1 VSARILRLAAA
12 GAAVAGVVALVF
24 GRVPLGYDS
33 YFALVW
39 GRALAHGRSPDLDPA
54 FASTPHPLFNAVATV
69 LDWLPGSSAD
79 LLRAVVLLALGALC
93 VALFELGRRLAG
105 WPVGLL
111 AAALVATRA
120 PVLETA
126 LRAEVDIP
134 AAALMAWATVLA
146 TGPRRR
152 DAAVLVLLALAGLL
166 RPEAW
171 VLALAYCGWRVRG
184 SRGERAPRPALLVAL
199 ALAGPLL
206 WLVSDLALTGD
217 ALWSS
222 HQTHRRVVESHDVTG
237 LEAVGRIPRHLGSIL
252 WVPALVAGVA
262 GVAAALVRLRAR
274 ALLPL
279 AAMATAI
286 ATSAV
291 LAIAGQTVLLR
302 FFLFP
307 AALLAVFAAYALLG
321 WTALPVADPARR
333 TWLVAAA
340 LGLVAL
346 AAFVPKDIGRVG
358 DLRGELRGDQRLQ
371 SRLVALARGPA
382 RAALR
387 RCRPV
392 YVQLG
397 GVVPT
402 LAYEAGVQPGRMS
415 VDLRRLAPAGALVAL
430 GPVAPDEL
438 PYELPRAR
446 LHPPPAYPRRTGN
459 ESWSISWGCP

>member
-1 VSARILRLAAA
+1 MSARGVRLAAA

-54 FASTPHPLFNAVATV
+54 FASTPHPLFNALATV

-79 LLRAVVLLALGALC
+79 LLRALVLLALGALC

-111 AAALVATRA
+111 AAAIVATRA

-134 AAALMAWATVLA
+134 AAALMAWATVVA
-146 TGPRRR
+146 AGPRRR
-152 DAAVLVLLALAGLL
+152 DVPVLVLLALAGLL

-171 VLALAYCGWRVRG
+171 VLALAYCAWRVRG
-184 SRGERAPRPALLVAL
+184 DGDAATRRPAVLVAL

-206 WLVSDLALTGD
+206 WLASDLALTGD

-222 HQTHRRVVESHDVTG
+222 HQTHRRVLASHDVTG
-237 LEAVGRIPRHLGSIL
+237 FEALGRIPRHLGSIL

-262 GVAAALVRLRAR
+262 GVGIALARLRTSV
-274 ALLPL
+274 LLPL
-279 AAMATAI
+279 AAIAI
-286 ATSAV
+286 AIGTSAA
-291 LAIAGQTVLLR
+291 LALAGQTVLLR

-307 AALLAVFAAYALLG
+307 AALLAVFAAYALVG
-321 WTALPVADPARR
+321 WIALPAADPARR
-333 TWLVAAA
+333 SWLVAGA

-346 AAFVPKDIGRVG
+346 AAFVPKDAGRVG
-358 DLRGELRGDQRLQ
+358 DLRDELRGDQRLQ
-371 SRLVALARGPA
+371 SRLVGLARGPA
-382 RAALR
+382 GAALR

-402 LAYEAGVQPGRMS
+402 LAYEAGVEPGRMS
-415 VDLRRLAPAGALVAL
+415 VDLRRLASHGVLVAL
-430 GPVAPDEL
+430 GPVAPHEL

-446 LHPPPAYPRRTGN
+446 LRPPPAYPRRTGN
-459 ESWSISWGCP
+459 ESWAISWGCP